1 MQTAKN
7 NIHATMISKT
17 GDYIFDSKY
26 FYNSDY
32 HLNTAGAII
41 RTDLLIRDIKAQL
54 AKEK

>member
-1 MQTAKN
+1 
-7 NIHATMISKT
+7 MISKT